1 MLTPRVRWMV
11 IQIVTTILNETPKV
25 MLTAELKQKKE
36 VFTLVF
42 KMAFRVH
49 LKSLHLFPVKYPM
62 FFKVLQFSKV
72 SYSKL
77 ARK

>member
-1 MLTPRVRWMV
+1 MLTPRLRWMV
-11 IQIVTTILNETPKV
+11 IQIVTTILTETPKV

-49 LKSLHLFPVKYPM
+49 LKSLHLFPVKYPISLK
-62 FFKVLQFSKV
+62 F
-72 SYSKL
+72 YSFPKSL
-77 ARK
+77 TVN

>member
-1 MLTPRVRWMV
+1 MV
-11 IQIVTTILNETPKV
+11 IQIVTTILTETPTV

-49 LKSLHLFPVKYPM
+49 LKSLHLFPVKYPI
-62 FFKVLQFSKV
+62 FPKFHSFPKSLTVN
-72 SYSKL
+72 
-77 ARK
+77 

>member
-1 MLTPRVRWMV
+1 MLTPRLRWMV
-11 IQIVTTILNETPKV
+11 IQIVTTILTETPKV

-36 VFTLVF
+36 VFTSVF
-42 KMAFRVH
+42 KKAFRVH
-49 LKSLHLFPVKYPM
+49 LKSLHLFPVIPN